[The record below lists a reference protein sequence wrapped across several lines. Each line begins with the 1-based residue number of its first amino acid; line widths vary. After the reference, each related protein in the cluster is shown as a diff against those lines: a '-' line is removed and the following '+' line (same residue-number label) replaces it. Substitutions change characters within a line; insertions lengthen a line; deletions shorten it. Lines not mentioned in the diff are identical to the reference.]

1 MYFNYLI
8 FISIKYYYISNIGND
23 NYLNIVSF
31 PHFLISI
38 CSNMSFK
45 FAIVEFI
52 SNYSVATIPVS
63 WFVSEEEE
71 ECFFPS
77 KVSRNTIKKL
87 VSDRCESL
95 LYILATYERAEE
107 KVTKPL
113 SQSDIGTDQDAPVR
127 KQTSKRSKHGYSQK
141 KVKFAATSQSP
152 PRINSNV
159 QYNPSSSTSVQS
171 LQITPCQPPCT
182 TNSPVGF
189 SVGHVSPA
197 ICSTPT
203 TSSTS
208 QHTPLTAHETTLVSV
223 AEVVPDIG
231 QDIQADLCTLLTDVP
246 SSSSLS
252 AMNFHSGGSNLRPYL
267 EAILKTVQEIK
278 VTQTIHLNI
287 LNALVQ
293 QKNVVSQASQLS
305 RGIIPIKELHDF
317 QLLNDMLKTDYN
329 ISKALVSHLS
339 SLGGRKVFEA
349 VARMMKAVMPDNIAL
364 QFNYSGT
371 NKKKRNKGN

>member
-1 MYFNYLI
+1 MPF
-8 FISIKYYYISNIGND
+8 GND

-31 PHFLISI
+31 PHFLICI

-52 SNYSVATIPVS
+52 SNHRVATIPVS

-71 ECFFPS
+71 ECFFS
-77 KVSRNTIKKL
+77 FKVSRNTIKKL
-87 VSDRCESL
+87 VSDQCESL
-95 LYILATYERAEE
+95 VTWPKFFVRVLGRAATYEKAEE
-107 KVTKPL
+107 KVTKAL
-113 SQSDIGTDQDAPVR
+113 SQSDIGTTDQDAPVR
-127 KQTSKRSKHGYSQK
+127 KQTSKRSKHGRFITSKRISSGSDTDNEEYPRK
-141 KVKFAATSQSP
+141 KSNLLQPPSPP

-208 QHTPLTAHETTLVSV
+208 QHIPLTAHETAIVSV

-252 AMNFHSGGSNLRPYL
+252 AMNFHSG
-267 EAILKTVQEIK
+267 
-278 VTQTIHLNI
+278 
-287 LNALVQ
+287 VQ

-305 RGIIPIKELHDF
+305 RGNIPKKELHDF
-317 QLLNDMLKTDYN
+317 QLLNDKLKTNYN

-349 VARMMKAVMPDNIAL
+349 VARMMRAVMPDNIAL
-364 QFNYSGT
+364 
-371 NKKKRNKGN
+371 